1 MGKYYSY
8 HPTTKYDKK
17 VLTDLNIRVKI
28 KDTWLNDPKLYY
40 NYQYQES
47 DKPEHIALKY
57 YNDEELHWIILLT
70 NNIFDVNFDF
80 PMNSTIFPKYIED
93 KYKAQGALVGKS
105 GYQYALTTP
114 DPIYRCQQQV
124 RTISPNGIKDEY
136 FVVDEEYY
144 YTLFEH
150 SNPSSRKQI
159 LTADGEYI
167 IYQVSRRFPQVTIF
181 DRENEVNES
190 KRLIK
195 LLKKDYV
202 QQAKTE
208 ILRLLK

>member
-1 MGKYYSY
+1 MGKFYSY
-8 HPTTKYDKK
+8 HPTTTFERK

-28 KDTWLNDPKLYY
+28 RDTWLNDPKIYY
-40 NYQYQES
+40 NYQYQEQ

-57 YNDEELHWIILLT
+57 YGDEELHWIILLT

-80 PMNSTIFPKYIED
+80 PMNSDIFPKYLEN
-93 KYKAQGALVGKS
+93 KYKVQGDLVGKT
-105 GYQYALTTP
+105 GYQYALSTP
-114 DPIYRCQQQV
+114 DPEYQYQEHV
-124 RTISPNGIKDEY
+124 RIIASDGIQDKY
-136 FVVDEEYY
+136 YVVDEEYY
-144 YTLFEH
+144 YSLFEH

-159 LTADGEYI
+159 QTSDGEFV
-167 IYQVSRRFPQVTIF
+167 IYQVSRRFPLVTIF
-181 DRENEVNES
+181 DRENDINES
-190 KRLIK
+190 KRLMK